1 MRLHS
6 NSIPI
11 VDPTTALSLGIST
24 GTITLVSLSFTTVDR
39 ELTSRNVRNPC
50 CSLHGAV
57 DEFSGAANPN
67 EKFPSPLVVN
77 TVVSVTVVEVT

>member
-24 GTITLVSLSFTTVDR
+24 GTITLVPLSFTTVDR

-50 CSLHGAV
+50 CNLHGAV
-57 DEFSGAANPN
+57 DEFSGGANPS
-67 EKFPSPLVVN
+67 EKFPNPLVVN
-77 TVVSVTVVEVT
+77 TAVSGTVVEAT